1 MENIEK
7 GYKDRNIHVLSDN
20 QAATK
25 APNNFQT
32 NSKLVWECHQ
42 SLVELAE
49 HNRAHMVWVPG
60 HLGIDGN
67 EITAKLA
74 TEVPSHP
81 LIGPESALG
90 ICAKAA
96 RGVIRYWTK
105 RKNEDYWKS
114 ICGQGQAKVFLGG
127 EGKKNTKKAGEL
139 VSLNRNQLRIM
150 TGMLTG
156 HSRLKEELFQLELV
170 NSPKCDRCKWI

>member
-105 RKNEDYWKS
+105 RKNEDY
-114 ICGQGQAKVFLGG
+114 
-127 EGKKNTKKAGEL
+127 
-139 VSLNRNQLRIM
+139 
-150 TGMLTG
+150 
-156 HSRLKEELFQLELV
+156 
-170 NSPKCDRCKWI
+170 